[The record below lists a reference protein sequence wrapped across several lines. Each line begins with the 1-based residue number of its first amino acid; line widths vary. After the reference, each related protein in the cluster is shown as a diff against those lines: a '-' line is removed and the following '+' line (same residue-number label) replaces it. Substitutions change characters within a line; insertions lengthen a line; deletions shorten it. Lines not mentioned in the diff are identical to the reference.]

1 MQKRRT
7 RKGKNNKGFPSE
19 SILAVG
25 FGICILG
32 LAAINLFWPDH
43 EMSEQENR
51 MLASKPKLSVSSV
64 LSGDYMEKYESY
76 LADQFAGRDFLRN
89 IKVTL
94 GRFGGNKDENGV
106 LLGKQGQLL
115 EEIEVPD
122 QTTLKANLTAIR
134 QFAEQNDEIPT
145 YMMLVPDA
153 AAVLDDTLPSLAVVS
168 DQSRMIAQ
176 VKRELGDSVTW
187 IDAES
192 VLNKHAGEKI
202 YYKTDPHWT
211 SLGAFYVFQAVA
223 ETLKIDGEAGS
234 NFVSYP
240 ISKTFNG
247 TLASASGFRLN
258 EREVIDMYV
267 SKEEDGGLVVN
278 YVEEQEKTASI
289 YDSSKLKTRDQYGV
303 FLGGNTSLI
312 DIKTVSES
320 QRRLLLVKDS
330 FANSFVPFLTP
341 YFREIVV
348 VDPRYYSGTIED
360 LMNAYRITDTMF
372 LYSGNSFFQDNNI
385 SGVLD
390 SEQ

>member
-1 MQKRRT
+1 MPVKRYT
-7 RKGKNNKGFPSE
+7 
-19 SILAVG
+19 
-25 FGICILG
+25 
-32 LAAINLFWPDH
+32 
-43 EMSEQENR
+43 
-51 MLASKPKLSVSSV
+51 
-64 LSGDYMEKYESY
+64 
-76 LADQFAGRDFLRN
+76 
-89 IKVTL
+89 
-94 GRFGGNKDENGV
+94 
-106 LLGKQGQLL
+106 
-115 EEIEVPD
+115 
-122 QTTLKANLTAIR
+122 IR
-134 QFAEQNDEIPT
+134 QIRT
-145 YMMLVPDA
+145 G
-153 AAVLDDTLPSLAVVS
+153 
-168 DQSRMIAQ
+168 Q
-176 VKRELGDSVTW
+176 VW
-187 IDAES
+187 
-192 VLNKHAGEKI
+192 
-202 YYKTDPHWT
+202 
-211 SLGAFYVFQAVA
+211 AFYVFQAAA

>member
-7 RKGKNNKGFPSE
+7 RKGKNNKGIPAE
-19 SILAVG
+19 SILTVL
-25 FGICILG
+25 FGICIL
-32 LAAINLFWPDH
+32 LLLLVNLFWPDH
-43 EMSEQENR
+43 ERSEKENR
-51 MLASKPKLSVSSV
+51 MLTMKPKISISGI

-76 LADQFAGRDFLRN
+76 LADQFAGRDFFRN

-94 GRFGGNKDENGV
+94 ERFGGNKDENGV
-106 LLGKQGQLL
+106 LIGKSGQLL
-115 EEIEVPD
+115 EEIKAPD

-134 QFAEQNDEIPT
+134 QFADQNDEIPT

-153 AAVLDDTLPSLAVVS
+153 AAILDDALPALAAVP
-168 DQSRMIAQ
+168 DQSRMLAQ

-192 VLNKHAGEKI
+192 VLNKHADEKI

-211 SLGAFYVFQAVA
+211 SLGAFYVFQASA
-223 ETLKIDGEAGS
+223 ETMQIKGEAGS

-240 ISKTFNG
+240 ISTNFNG
-247 TLASASGFRLN
+247 TLAAVSGFRLN

-267 SKEEDGGLVVN
+267 PKEEDGGLVVN
-278 YVEEQEKTASI
+278 YVDKQEKTASL
-289 YDSSKLKTRDQYGV
+289 YDSSKLKTRDQYSV

-348 VDPRYYSGTIED
+348 VDPRYYSGTIGD
-360 LMNAYRITDTMF
+360 LMDAYRITDMMF

-390 SEQ
+390 RE

>member
-25 FGICILG
+25 FGVCILG
-32 LAAINLFWPDH
+32 LAAVNLFWSDH

-51 MLASKPKLSVSSV
+51 MLTSKPKLSVSGV

-122 QTTLKANLTAIR
+122 QTTLKANLTVIR
-134 QFAEQNDEIPT
+134 QFAEENDEIPT

-153 AAVLDDTLPSLAVVS
+153 AAVLDDTLPSLAIVS

-211 SLGAFYVFQAVA
+211 SLGAFYVFQAAA
-223 ETLKIDGEAGS
+223 ETLKLDGEAGS

-267 SKEEDGGLVVN
+267 PKEEDAGLVVN
-278 YVEEQEKTASI
+278 YVEEQEKTASL

-360 LMNAYRITDTMF
+360 LMNEYRITDTMF
-372 LYSGNSFFQDNNI
+372 LYSGNSFFKDNNI

-390 SEQ
+390 SE

>member
-7 RKGKNNKGFPSE
+7 RKGKNNKGFPAE
-19 SILAVG
+19 SILAVV
-25 FGICILG
+25 FGISMIGLILV
-32 LAAINLFWPDH
+32 NLFWPDY
-43 EMSEQENR
+43 EISEKENR
-51 MLASKPKLSVSSV
+51 MLALKPKFSISSV

-76 LADQFAGRDFLRN
+76 LTDQFIGRDFFRN

-94 GRFGGNKDENGV
+94 GRLGGNKDENGV
-106 LLGKQGQLL
+106 FIGKQGQLL
-115 EEIEVPD
+115 EEIKTPD

-134 QFAEQNDEIPT
+134 QFADQNDEIQT

-153 AAVLDDTLPSLAVVS
+153 AVVLDDKLPALASVP
-168 DQSRMIAQ
+168 DQSRMLAQ
-176 VKRELGDSVTW
+176 VKRELGESVLW
-187 IDAES
+187 IDAEG
-192 VLNKHAGEKI
+192 VLNKHSDEKI

-211 SLGAFYVFQAVA
+211 SLGAFYVFQSASEA
-223 ETLKIDGEAGS
+223 MKIKGEAGS

-240 ISKTFNG
+240 ISTSFNG
-247 TLASASGFRLN
+247 TLAASSGFRLN
-258 EREVIDMYV
+258 EREVIDMYAP
-267 SKEEDGGLVVN
+267 KEEDGGLVVN
-278 YVEEQEKTASI
+278 YVDKQEKTASL
-289 YDSSKLKTRDQYGV
+289 YDSSKLKTRDQYSV

-330 FANSFVPFLTP
+330 FANCFIPFLTP

-360 LMNAYRITDTMF
+360 LMDAYRITDMMF

-385 SGVLD
+385 SGVLN